1 VQTKWSHVPLT
12 FDARDVDLRSAPHID
27 AMVINCSVAG
37 WDLHKVLVDNG
48 SQADII
54 FLHAFYRMGISHNLL
69 KPSENPLY
77 GFGGKGTFPVGK
89 IELPLSFGV
98 APNARSEQVT
108 FDIVD
113 MVYPYNVI
121 MGRGSI
127 NKFEAAIHGLYLCMK
142 IPGPQ
147 GVITVYGNQQTAH
160 NIERDFVPG
169 QRNVQCLTTQRE
181 VPEATRPTANEH
193 EKAQLQSNDGT
204 KTVPLDQAT
213 PKQMVII
220 NKDLTSQDEERLI
233 SCLSRNKDVFA
244 WSAHDLVG
252 VSRTIIEHSLGIDP
266 SVRPKKQ
273 RLRKMSDE
281 KTEAAKAEVHRL
293 LEANFIEPVAYP
305 TWLAN
310 IVMVQKKSGKW
321 RMCIDF
327 TSLNKACPKDNF
339 PLPRIDKIVDS
350 AAGCEVMSLLDC
362 FSGYH
367 QIYMKE
373 EDKASTSFITPFGTY
388 CFVRMLEGLKNAGS
402 TFSRLT
408 KTVLESQVGQN
419 IFTYVDDIVVA
430 SKNKEDHLADLAET
444 FANMRDTRL
453 RLNPE
458 KCIFEVCQGKIL
470 GYLVLH
476 RGIEANPTKIHA
488 IINMMPP
495 QSARDVQRLTG
506 RLAALNRFISKSVE
520 QSLPFLKTL
529 RGTKD
534 FAWGPEQAA
543 AFASLKQH
551 LSELPTLTSPDPLLP
566 LLLYVAASPHAV
578 SAALVQEQDREGTTR
593 QCPVYY
599 VSEVLTTSKCNMTE
613 LEKIAY
619 AVVMASRK
627 LRHYFEAFKVR
638 VTSDRGLG
646 ELFRNLEASV
656 HIAKWAAEL
665 SEYHITFEPRTA
677 IKSQVLADF
686 IVDWTG
692 SARQQEEPS
701 EKVWTIHCDGAWCHA
716 GAGSAAVITSPT
728 GVKHRYATCLSFA
741 LKSDRC
747 TNNIAE

>member
-1 VQTKWSHVPLT
+1 
-12 FDARDVDLRSAPHID
+12 
-27 AMVINCSVAG
+27 
-37 WDLHKVLVDNG
+37 
-48 SQADII
+48 
-54 FLHAFYRMGISHNLL
+54 
-69 KPSENPLY
+69 
-77 GFGGKGTFPVGK
+77 
-89 IELPLSFGV
+89 
-98 APNARSEQVT
+98 
-108 FDIVD
+108 
-113 MVYPYNVI
+113 
-121 MGRGSI
+121 
-127 NKFEAAIHGLYLCMK
+127 MK

-147 GVITVYGNQQTAH
+147 GIITVYKNQQTAR

-169 QRNVQCLTTQRE
+169 QWNVHCLTTQRK
-181 VPEATRPTANEH
+181 VPEATRPAASEH

-204 KTVPLDQAT
+204 KTVPLDPAT
-213 PKQMVII
+213 PKQTVII
-220 NKDLTSQDEERLI
+220 SEDLTSQDEEKLI

-244 WSAHDLVG
+244 WSALDLVG
-252 VSRTIIEHSLGIDP
+252 VSRTVIEHSLGIDP

-273 RLRKMSDE
+273 RLRKMSEE

-310 IVMVQKKSGKW
+310 VVMMQNKSDKW

-339 PLPRIDKIVDS
+339 PLSRIDKIVDS
-350 AAGCEVMSLLDC
+350 AVGCEVMSLLDC

-388 CFVRMLEGLKNAGS
+388 CFIRMSEGLKNVGS

-408 KTVLESQVGQN
+408 KTVLESQVGRN

-444 FANMRDTRL
+444 FTNMMDARL

-458 KCIFEVCQGKIL
+458 KCVFGVRQGKIL
-470 GYLVLH
+470 GYLVSH
-476 RGIEANPTKIHA
+476 RGIEANPTKIQA
-488 IINMMPP
+488 IINMTPP
-495 QSARDVQRLTG
+495 QSTRDVQRLTG
-506 RLAALNRFISKSVE
+506 RLAARNRFISKSAE
-520 QSLPFLKTL
+520 RSLPFLKTL
-529 RGTKD
+529 RGAKD
-534 FAWGPEQAA
+534 FAWGPEQAV
-543 AFASLKQH
+543 AFTSLKQH
-551 LSELPTLTSPDPLLP
+551 LSDLTILTSPDPSLP
-566 LLLYVAASPHAV
+566 LLLYIAASPYAV
-578 SAALVQEQDREGTTR
+578 SAALVQEQNREGTTR

-613 LEKIAY
+613 LEKISY

-646 ELFRNLEASV
+646 ELFCNPEASV
-656 HIAKWAAEL
+656 RIAKWAAEL
-665 SEYHITFEPRTA
+665 SGYHIIFEPRTT
-677 IKSQVLADF
+677 IKLQVLADF

-692 SARQQEEPS
+692 PITQQDEPA

-716 GAGSAAVITSPT
+716 GAGAAAVITSPT
-728 GVKHRYATCLSFA
+728 GVKHRYAACLSFA
-741 LKSDRC
+741 LESDRC
-747 TNNIAE
+747 TNNVAEYEAVILGLRKLRALGVTTCIIKTDSKVVVGQVEKEYSAKDPALM